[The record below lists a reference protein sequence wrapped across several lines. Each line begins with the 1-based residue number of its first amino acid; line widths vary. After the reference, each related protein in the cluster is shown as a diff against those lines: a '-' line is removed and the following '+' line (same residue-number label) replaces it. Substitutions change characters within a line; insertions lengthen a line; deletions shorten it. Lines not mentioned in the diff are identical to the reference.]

1 MSYFPRSDNAVL
13 DWVMQLI
20 RIIYDP
26 QNYERWGLMK
36 PSDEI
41 TEQYNDFSVALANCK
56 TGNRRPVEVLA
67 KNVAR
72 KKLEKTCRDYVQGYL
87 ARNVKV
93 TEQDRFLLGL
103 PQRDTIPTNVLDPTG
118 QAELTITY
126 PARTQLMVHIKPVVG
141 TQVDPRAYYGCRVYF
156 GVYDY
161 GATLPGDGTELR
173 ESLFTRRKKELFTFL
188 PKDSGKTACF
198 CVRYENSKGKAGP
211 WGAMA
216 SAVIP

>member
-1 MSYFPRSDNAVL
+1 MPRRDNDL
-13 DWVMQLI
+13 IDWGQKFLTVSN
-20 RIIYDP
+20 DP
-26 QNYERWGLMK
+26 LNYTRWGIIK
-36 PSDEI
+36 PSDELMDL
-41 TEQYNDFSVALANCK
+41 YSDFSQKLASCK
-56 TGNRRPVEVLA
+56 TGYHSPADVLA

-72 KKLEKTCRDYVQGYL
+72 DKMVKAFRNFVQGYL
-87 ARNVKV
+87 ARNVSV
-93 TEQDRFLLGL
+93 TEHDRLLLGL
-103 PQRDTIPTNVLDPTG
+103 PQRDTIPTTVLDPTG
-118 QAELTITY
+118 QAKLTITY